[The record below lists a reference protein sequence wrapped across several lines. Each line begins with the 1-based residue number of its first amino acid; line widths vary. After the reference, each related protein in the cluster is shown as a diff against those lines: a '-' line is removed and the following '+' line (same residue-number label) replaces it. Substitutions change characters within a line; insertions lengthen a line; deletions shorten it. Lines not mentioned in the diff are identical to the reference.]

1 MEQTKGELLIT
12 GIDRIREG
20 LEMISG
26 IGSSKQDLIKTLV
39 GSQAAANRLRDLM
52 KSNLVFQNT
61 VIAMVAA
68 RNGRLSTETVEK
80 VVTDF
85 LDVLFDL
92 SQPYKAANG
101 DKREVLP

>member
-1 MEQTKGELLIT
+1 MEPTKGEMLIS

-26 IGSSKQDLIKTLV
+26 LGSKQDLIKTLV

-52 KSNLVFQNT
+52 KSNAVFQNT
-61 VIAMVAA
+61 VVAMVAA
-68 RNGRLSTETVEK
+68 RNGRLSSDTVEK
-80 VVTDF
+80 VITDF

-92 SQPYKAANG
+92 SQPYKATTKANSTT
-101 DKREVLP
+101 D